1 MLPHT
6 KGITFTLLL
15 SSHSCSSCF
24 SIPVQSLCPEQA
36 YASRVNLMRGLWSV
50 SWSRCLMK
58 LLSSDLFVIK
68 NHFPTSWLLWDSNP
82 HPSDLTPKTWA
93 TAAPDSYS
101 CLLHFGNQL
110 LFINFSVDSNTN
122 ANIIRFNFL
131 LLDFFGLITSW
142 EAGLGYYQQFFFWDL
157 RPSGCLGI
165 FLESKM
171 FADMVGFPLF
181 VPLFCPTIISLGR
194 FGPIS
199 LWVRYGNN
207 IIAE

>member
-1 MLPHT
+1 MPGT
-6 KGITFTLLL
+6 SICL
-15 SSHSCSSCF
+15 SCK
-24 SIPVQSLCPEQA
+24 PDE
-36 YASRVNLMRGLWSV
+36 GLWGV

-58 LLSSDLFVIK
+58 LLSSDLFSIK

-82 HPSDLTPKTWA
+82 HPSDFTPKTWA

-101 CLLHFGNQL
+101 CLLHFGDQL

-131 LLDFFGLITSW
+131 LLDFFDLISSW
-142 EAGLGYYQQFFFWDL
+142 EAGLGCYQQFFWDL

-171 FADMVGFPLF
+171 FADIWLDSHYLSRYF
-181 VPLFCPTIISLGR
+181 VLQKYP
-194 FGPIS
+194 
-199 LWVRYGNN
+199 
-207 IIAE
+207 